1 MRDER
6 ERGYCGMYS
15 FENLKA
21 WQEARVLVKE
31 VYLLIQKYPK
41 YEQYALCDQI
51 RRAVISVPSNIVEG
65 NIKKSEKE
73 KIHFL
78 EIAYGSLMEVYCQII
93 LSKDLEYIDDENF
106 NRITEKIEN
115 VSKLLSGL
123 KNSLLKKL

>member
-1 MRDER
+1 
-6 ERGYCGMYS
+6 MYS

-21 WQEARVLVKE
+21 WQEARILVKE

-93 LSKDLEYIDDENF
+93 LSKDLKYIDDENF
-106 NRITEKIEN
+106 NKIKEKIEN